1 MRGIIGQKARLSEHR
16 NWIQK
21 KLFFFLLVL
30 GRKLEGI
37 YGDICVRMLIATLF
51 VIEMEIT

>member
-1 MRGIIGQKARLSEHR
+1 MNIETGF
-16 NWIQK
+16 K

-30 GRKLEGI
+30 GRRFEGI
-37 YGDICVRMLIATLF
+37 YGDICVRMLIAALF